1 VYTHSVILLAIYQF
15 IRFVFG
21 SILQYIMFYN
31 ADLVY
36 IELKHTSHNVLVR
49 AIVSIV
55 YLKFTIDTYQ
65 HIYAIFLVQAI
76 STTV

>member
-1 VYTHSVILLAIYQF
+1 
-15 IRFVFG
+15 
-21 SILQYIMFYN
+21 MFYN